1 MRRLGAAVVAFLFL
15 ASFLSGSVVFSQVS
29 TASLQVSSLVRTIPA
44 DGKTYPIVVISLVA
58 NNKPVLALSSFNVF
72 LSSSNPAVGSVPA
85 VVSFPAGSSFII
97 LNFTTTTSP
106 GLTYIT
112 ATAQGYASGSQP
124 FQTSAVGAI
133 PTSVKVYPAPSQAVA
148 QPSYTGSV
156 VVELLDSQGNPAE
169 AINQTVVSLT
179 SSNPNV
185 VSLVTSQVVLQPGQT
200 IAVGTYHSG
209 LVVGGAI
216 IVASAPG
223 LLGSNAPINVLG
235 PIPAQ
240 IKVQAVPPTVALG
253 TSGLLVVWL
262 TDQNGNPTIASS
274 DVTLNLVS
282 SNSSIVSLQSQAT
295 ISAGTN
301 YVDIPFQANFKGN
314 AIITVSSSGLISGT
328 TTVLVAK
335 PMNATSLQL
344 VIAPQPI
351 LANNRSTTALFVYL
365 LGNGAPS
372 VATSDVNVILSTQNP
387 SIASIPNN
395 VTIRAGQSFASVT
408 VKSSFFVGS
417 SQITAS
423 AENLLPASPQTIIA
437 YGNAPSALVATA
449 LPQILPANAGSYP
462 SLLITLQSQ
471 SGLPANA
478 PTPIAVA
485 IKSSNPSVIPINT
498 TITINTGQSAV
509 IVPVSTTY
517 TPGTASI
524 TVTASGLA
532 SSTTQFSTFLP
543 GASQLSF
550 QVAPQIGMIT
560 PSGVAGAFAL
570 ELLNQ
575 NGNPVKAKVNV
586 PVVITADN
594 TTVIHSQIVVNLEA
608 GTALAVFQ
616 LKANSP
622 GTTKLTASAPGLS
635 PANAQATFVPY
646 PVSIVGST
654 GNIIAYLNQTVTLQ
668 VQVNIQGEPFPNVT
682 VLWNSTGGALNS
694 TITKTDSKGVTS
706 NTFVSRLP
714 GSYNVTASVGGQG
727 ANSLVKVF
735 QVIVLA
741 QVPPTQTTTITTTK
755 MGPTVLGLPLSAF
768 LIIVGGVAAGIIIA
782 FVVYRFRPKKRTI
795 LLPGESKKN
804 P

>member
-1 MRRLGAAVVAFLFL
+1 M
-15 ASFLSGSVVFSQVS
+15 
-29 TASLQVSSLVRTIPA
+29 
-44 DGKTYPIVVISLVA
+44 
-58 NNKPVLALSSFNVF
+58 
-72 LSSSNPAVGSVPA
+72 
-85 VVSFPAGSSFII
+85 
-97 LNFTTTTSP
+97 
-106 GLTYIT
+106 
-112 ATAQGYASGSQP
+112 
-124 FQTSAVGAI
+124 
-133 PTSVKVYPAPSQAVA
+133 
-148 QPSYTGSV
+148 
-156 VVELLDSQGNPAE
+156 
-169 AINQTVVSLT
+169 
-179 SSNPNV
+179 
-185 VSLVTSQVVLQPGQT
+185 LQPGQT

-209 LVVGGAI
+209 LVVGGATI
-216 IVASAPG
+216 AASAPG

-235 PIPAQ
+235 PTPAQ
-240 IKVQAVPPTVALG
+240 IRVQAVPPTVAFG

-262 TDQNGNPTIASS
+262 ADQNGNPTIASS
-274 DVTLNLVS
+274 DVVLNLVS

-295 ISAGTN
+295 IIAGTN
-301 YVDIPFQANFKGN
+301 YIDIPFQAHSSGN
-314 AIITVSSSGLISGT
+314 AIITVSSSGLNSGT
-328 TTVLVAK
+328 TTVLVAQPK
-335 PMNATSLQL
+335 PATSLQL

-351 LANNRSTTALFVYL
+351 LANNRTTTALFVYL

-372 VATSDVNVILSTQNP
+372 IAVSDINVILSTQNP
-387 SIASIPNN
+387 SIASIPTN
-395 VTIRAGQSFASVT
+395 VTIPAGQSLASIS

-423 AENLLPASPQTIIA
+423 AQNLLPASPQTITA

-449 LPQILPANAGSYP
+449 LPQILPANAGTYP

-485 IKSSNPSVIPINT
+485 IRSSNPSVIPINT

-524 TVTASGLA
+524 TVTASGFA

-550 QVAPQIGMIT
+550 QVAPQICMIT
-560 PSGVAGAFAL
+560 PSGVAGVFAL

-575 NGNPVKAKVNV
+575 NGNPVRAKVNV

-594 TTVIHSQIVVNLEA
+594 TTVIHTQMVVNLKA

-635 PANAQATFVPY
+635 PANVQATFVPY
-646 PVSIVGST
+646 PVSLIGRTGS
-654 GNIIAYLNQTVTLQ
+654 IIAYLNQTVTLQ
-668 VQVNIQGEPFPNVT
+668 VQVDIQGEPFPNVT
-682 VLWNSTGGALNS
+682 VLWNTTGGTLNS
-694 TITKTDSKGVTS
+694 TITRTDSKGVAS
-706 NTFVSRLP
+706 NMFVSRLP

-741 QVPPTQTTTITTTK
+741 QVPPTQTTTTTTTN

-768 LIIVGGVAAGIIIA
+768 LIVVGGVAAGIIIA
-782 FVVYRFRPKKRTI
+782 FAVYRFRDRLRPKKRTI
-795 LLPGESKKN
+795 LLPGESRKN